1 MENMIVNRII
11 ALVIGYICGIFLS
24 GYAYSKSKKQD
35 ITKMGSGNAGTTN
48 TFRIYGWKGGLI
60 TLIGDVSKPIIAILV
75 TWLIF
80 HNSRYETV
88 RESVRLLEFYAGF
101 GCILGHNFPFYMKFK
116 GGKGIAC
123 TGGLVLAFCPIVAPI
138 SLTIFI
144 VTVALTK
151 YVSLGS
157 ILAVISFF
165 VQVVIYGELGILNL
179 TARYKY
185 EIYIVAG
192 IITVMAVVRHR
203 ANIKRLLGGT
213 ENKFSFSKQKDG
225 QKEGK

>member
-1 MENMIVNRII
+1 MIVNRII
-11 ALVIGYICGIFLS
+11 ALVIGYICGLFLS

-48 TFRIYGWKGGLI
+48 TFRIYGWKGGLL
-60 TLIGDVSKPIIAILV
+60 TLIGDVSKPIIAIIV

-80 HNSRYETV
+80 HNSQYETV

-138 SLTIFI
+138 SLSIFI
-144 VTVALTK
+144 LTVALTK

-165 VQVVIYGELGILNL
+165 VQLVIYGELGILNL
-179 TARYKY
+179 TAAYKI

-192 IITVMAVVRHR
+192 IMTALAVVRHKE
-203 ANIKRLLGGT
+203 NIKRLLSGT

>member
-60 TLIGDVSKPIIAILV
+60 TLIGDVSKPIVAILV

-123 TGGLVLAFCPIVAPI
+123 TGGLVLAFCPIVAPV

-165 VQVVIYGELGILNL
+165 VQVVIFGELGILNL
-179 TARYKY
+179 PSGYKY

-192 IITVMAVVRHR
+192 IITVMAVVRHK

>member
-192 IITVMAVVRHR
+192 IITVMAVVRHK

>member
-60 TLIGDVSKPIIAILV
+60 TLIGDVSKPIVAILV

-123 TGGLVLAFCPIVAPI
+123 TGGLVLAFCPIVAPV

-179 TARYKY
+179 PSGYKY

-192 IITVMAVVRHR
+192 IITVMAVVRHK

>member
-1 MENMIVNRII
+1 MIVNRII
-11 ALVIGYICGIFLS
+11 SLVIGYICGIFLS

-60 TLIGDVSKPIIAILV
+60 TLIGDVSKPIVAILV

-123 TGGLVLAFCPIVAPI
+123 TGGLVLAFCPIVAPV

-157 ILAVISFF
+157 ILPAISFF
-165 VQVVIYGELGILNL
+165 VQVVIFGELGILNL
-179 TARYKY
+179 PSGYKY

-192 IITVMAVVRHR
+192 IITVMAVVRHK

>member
-11 ALVIGYICGIFLS
+11 ALVIGYICGLFLS

-60 TLIGDVSKPIIAILV
+60 TLIGDVSKPIIAILI

-80 HNSRYETV
+80 HNSQYDAV
-88 RESVRLLEFYAGF
+88 RVSVRLLQFYAGF

-123 TGGLVLAFCPIVAPI
+123 TGGLVIAFCPIEVPI
-138 SLTIFI
+138 SLGIFI
-144 VTVALTK
+144 LTVAITK

-157 ILAVISFF
+157 ILGVTSFF
-165 VQVVIYGELGILNL
+165 IQMIIFGELGILNL
-179 TARYKY
+179 NASYKT

-192 IITVMAVVRHR
+192 IITLLAIVRHKE
-203 ANIKRLLGGT
+203 NIKRLISGT

-225 QKEGK
+225 QKEVK

>member
-11 ALVIGYICGIFLS
+11 ALLIGYVCGIFLS
-24 GYAYSKSKKQD
+24 GYAYSKSKKKD

-48 TFRIYGWKGGLI
+48 TFRIFGWKGGLF
-60 TLIGDVSKPIIAILV
+60 TLIGDVSKPIVAILI

-80 HNSRYETV
+80 HNSQYEAV
-88 RESVRLLEFYAGF
+88 RESVRLLQFYAGF

-123 TGGLVLAFCPIVAPI
+123 TGGLVIAFCPIEVPI
-138 SLTIFI
+138 SLGIF
-144 VTVALTK
+144 VLTVAVTK

-157 ILAVISFF
+157 ILGVISFF
-165 VQVVIYGELGILNL
+165 IQTVVFGELGIINL
-179 TARYKY
+179 SSQYKY
-185 EIYIVAG
+185 EIYILAG
-192 IITVMAVVRHR
+192 IIMVMAIVRHR
-203 ANIKRLLGGT
+203 ANIGRLLNGT

-225 QKEGK
+225 EKEGK

>member
-11 ALVIGYICGIFLS
+11 SLVIGYICGIFLS

-60 TLIGDVSKPIIAILV
+60 TLIGDVSKPIVAILV

-123 TGGLVLAFCPIVAPI
+123 TGGLVLAFCPIVAPV

-165 VQVVIYGELGILNL
+165 VQVVIFGELGILNL
-179 TARYKY
+179 PSGYKY

-192 IITVMAVVRHR
+192 IITVMAVVRHK